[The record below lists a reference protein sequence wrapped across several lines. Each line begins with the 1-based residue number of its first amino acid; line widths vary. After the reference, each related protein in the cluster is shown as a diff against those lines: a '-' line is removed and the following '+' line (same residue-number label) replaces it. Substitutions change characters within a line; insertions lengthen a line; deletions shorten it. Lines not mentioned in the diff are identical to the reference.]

1 MIRSQADPMAQPM
14 ITRSVPRIEFGG
26 ERRFVARCGA
36 RTVGLL
42 GLIAVLS
49 LSADPSRS
57 ESPAVS
63 TTDLPHYVIERAAT
77 SITIDGV
84 LDPAEPWSTATRI
97 DSFQFPWWTTGAR
110 EGTTARLLW
119 DEKYLYVAFVATDA
133 YISAYLTERDA
144 PVSRDDAVEVFFA
157 CDPADVSIYF
167 NFEFNALG
175 TILDRS
181 PRDSRSSEW
190 NGEGVQVGI
199 AIDGTLNDSTDTDR
213 GWTTEI
219 AIPFADLAP
228 FAPNLPPHDG
238 DHWRLNL
245 YRIGGEVNSQFSLWS
260 DTRTQRPQYH
270 KPDRFG
276 LVEFSTNLAGSSLTS
291 P

>member
-26 ERRFVARCGA
+26 ERRFVARFGA

-49 LSADPSRS
+49 LSADPSRA
-57 ESPAVS
+57 ETPAVS

-97 DSFQFPWWTTGAR
+97 DSFQFPWWTSGTR
-110 EGTTARLLW
+110 ETTTTRLLW
-119 DEKYLYVAFVATDA
+119 DEEYLYVAFVATDA
-133 YISAYLTERDA
+133 HISAHLTERDA

-157 CDPADVSIYF
+157 CDPADVSVYF

-181 PRDSRSSEW
+181 PRDNRSSKW
-190 NGEGVQVGI
+190 NGAGVKVGI
-199 AIDGTLNDSTDTDR
+199 TIDGTLNDSTDTDR
-213 GWTTEI
+213 SWTTEI
-219 AIPFADLAP
+219 AIPFTDLAP
-228 FAPNLPPHDG
+228 FAPRLPPANG
-238 DHWRLNL
+238 DQWRLNL
-245 YRIGGEVNSQFSLWS
+245 YRIGGEVNPQFSLWS
-260 DTRTQRPQYH
+260 DTQTERPQYH
-270 KPDRFG
+270 VPARFG
-276 LVEFSTNLAGSSLTS
+276 LVRFSTRLAGSTTTS